1 MVFRGST
8 KSAHTYSYMA
18 PELAVLFVV
27 TKHFVYH
34 CSFGIW
40 SQNCKKD
47 INKICT
53 NPETV
58 SNQRLKLLKQRYL
71 DPKLNTNLKNFVQ
84 YFLEPR

>member
-8 KSAHTYSYMA
+8 KSAPTYSYLA

-27 TKHFVYH
+27 TKHFVSH

-71 DPKLNTNLKNFVQ
+71 DPKLTPKVKKFAK